1 MPAATVDIQAVS
13 SSYPT
18 LNLGGG
24 GSNNGD
30 LTVNSDETLQI
41 GHFNRN
47 LSTFEERMRI
57 SSAGNV
63 GIGSTIP
70 EAKLSV
76 VGIGSFKEDV
86 YIDKKLYVGGIE
98 IGGPGGPGIGTDITT
113 RHLRATGITT
123 TEQLLDADGGADIA
137 GIATAGFVH
146 VGNLTSGRV
155 TLAGAGGS
163 ITDSSNLT
171 FDGSTL
177 LVTGTLNSTVDVQIN
192 GTSVVDTALND
203 AVAMAIAL
211 G

>member
-1 MPAATVDIQAVS
+1 MRGNHIIVDDKPSGSGTYFIQATEATV
-13 SSYPT
+13 
-18 LNLGGG
+18 
-24 GSNNGD
+24 SN
-30 LTVNSDETLQI
+30 E
-41 GHFNRN
+41 RN
-47 LSTFEERMRI
+47 LVLQGYG
-57 SSAGNV
+57 GNV
-63 GIGSTIP
+63 GVGSTIP

-76 VGIGSFKEDV
+76 TGIGTFKEDV

-137 GIATAGFVH
+137 GITTVSGLLDANGGADIAGITTSALLD
-146 VGNLTSGRV
+146 VGNLTNGRVAYVGSTSGRLV
-155 TLAGAGGS
+155 
-163 ITDSSNLT
+163 DSGNFT

-177 LVTGTLNSTVDVQIN
+177 LITGTLNSTVDVQIN

>member
-1 MPAATVDIQAVS
+1 MDAREDDD
-13 SSYPT
+13 
-18 LNLGGG
+18 
-24 GSNNGD
+24 GD
-30 LTVNSDETLQI
+30 D
-41 GHFNRN
+41 
-47 LSTFEERMRI
+47 
-57 SSAGNV
+57 AGDPD
-63 GIGSTIP
+63 GDG
-70 EAKLSV
+70 
-76 VGIGSFKEDV
+76 D
-86 YIDKKLYVGGIE
+86 D
-98 IGGPGGPGIGTDITT
+98 
-113 RHLRATGITT
+113 
-123 TEQLLDADGGADIA
+123 DADGGADIA

>member
-1 MPAATVDIQAVS
+1 MRGNHLIIDDQPSGSGTYFIQATEATV
-13 SSYPT
+13 
-18 LNLGGG
+18 
-24 GSNNGD
+24 SN
-30 LTVNSDETLQI
+30 E
-41 GHFNRN
+41 RN
-47 LSTFEERMRI
+47 LVLQGYG
-57 SSAGNV
+57 GNV
-63 GIGSTIP
+63 GVGSTIP

-76 VGIGSFKEDV
+76 TGIGTFKEDV

-98 IGGPGGPGIGTDITT
+98 IIGPGTGIGTDITT

-137 GIATAGFVH
+137 GITTVSGLLDANGGADIAGIATAGFVH
-146 VGNLTSGRV
+146 VGNLTNGRV